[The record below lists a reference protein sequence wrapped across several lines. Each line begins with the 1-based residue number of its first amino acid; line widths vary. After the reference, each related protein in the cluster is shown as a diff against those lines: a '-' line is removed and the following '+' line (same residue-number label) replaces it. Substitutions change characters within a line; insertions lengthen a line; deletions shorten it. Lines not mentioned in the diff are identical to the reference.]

1 MDTGDWLDR
10 WLNSKIVTPRTLEKY
25 SLAVVRL
32 KEAIQFTDLTENTSE
47 LVNNSVMA
55 SLIEKPYFLRTSQS
69 FLSYEGKIV
78 VKVPIC
84 TCG

>member
-47 LVNNSVMA
+47 LVNNKRHGFVDRKTIFFKNQPVIFE
-55 SLIEKPYFLRTSQS
+55 L
-69 FLSYEGKIV
+69 
-78 VKVPIC
+78 
-84 TCG
+84 